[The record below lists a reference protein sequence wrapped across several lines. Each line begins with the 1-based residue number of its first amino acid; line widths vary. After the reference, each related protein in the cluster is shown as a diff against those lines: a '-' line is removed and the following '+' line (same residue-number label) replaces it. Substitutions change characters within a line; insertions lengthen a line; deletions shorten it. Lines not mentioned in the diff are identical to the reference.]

1 MKIPQILIDVKNN
14 CILMYTFC
22 KEESSDFGFELKYKL
37 KTFTVGSLFKYPDD
51 SLKEKTFSQ
60 FELAKYKNET
70 INDVVNLSSLSWK
83 ELKDITH
90 SKFIKHNITTD
101 ANGNIEEY
109 ILEDL
114 KTQFKVRVEDPESHS
129 LLIDIIDKNYALVL
143 DNRAMVTQADNIKK
157 LLSLDLQFKA
167 TQSVINN
174 MKDLLDTYVEMLK
187 LNDIVVDRSNIKL
200 YDENDST
207 SISLSVFA
215 EQLRILLTLEMVSVM
230 SIEAEDEEDERMIT
244 SIVNI
249 LMSIHSYAFNIL
261 VTGITG
267 NAEQG

>member
-1 MKIPQILIDVKNN
+1 
-14 CILMYTFC
+14 
-22 KEESSDFGFELKYKL
+22 
-37 KTFTVGSLFKYPDD
+37 
-51 SLKEKTFSQ
+51 
-60 FELAKYKNET
+60 
-70 INDVVNLSSLSWK
+70 
-83 ELKDITH
+83 
-90 SKFIKHNITTD
+90 
-101 ANGNIEEY
+101 
-109 ILEDL
+109 
-114 KTQFKVRVEDPESHS
+114 
-129 LLIDIIDKNYALVL
+129 
-143 DNRAMVTQADNIKK
+143 
-157 LLSLDLQFKA
+157 
-167 TQSVINN
+167 

-215 EQLRILLTLEMVSVM
+215 EQLRILLTLEMDSVM